1 MEPENGLRTRNFKHN
16 LCSLQNRIV
25 LFQVEDILRA
35 KITDNWKAIASAY
48 LGIDG
53 DRDGSISRDE
63 LKHLLEKYCLPVSN
77 DHFDL

>member
-1 MEPENGLRTRNFKHN
+1 M
-16 LCSLQNRIV
+16 
-25 LFQVEDILRA
+25 RA

-53 DRDGSISRDE
+53 DRDGSISCDE
-63 LKHLLEKYCLPVSN
+63 LKLLLEKYCLPVSE